1 MGEVL
6 SIPEN
11 LAAAATAAA
20 ADEAAS
26 AVDPPPPLPKAGLL
40 FSDDPLAETPLFM
53 VMEEG
58 GPPMEG
64 GMDL

>member
-1 MGEVL
+1 MGDVL
-6 SIPEN
+6 SMPEN

-20 ADEAAS
+20 AEEAAR
-26 AVDPPPPLPKAGLL
+26 AVDPPLPLVLL
-40 FSDDPLAETPLFM
+40 SDPLGEADTPLFM

-58 GPPMEG
+58 GPPIVG